1 MLELV
6 GLSREIN
13 DRVGGFSGGMKR
25 RLSLAMAAIGNPKI
39 ILLDEP
45 TTGLDPKVRQQVWAL
60 IGKLKAN
67 RSIILTTHSMEEAD
81 VLADRV
87 CVMVKGRLRC
97 IGSSLFLK
105 ELYGKGH
112 RLTLNIDKAVIEKV
126 ASSIKKLCPSSSII
140 DFKGGNLVVG
150 IEEFENLI
158 KIIKVLE
165 STQPQGLEEYELKNS
180 IRDWAVSHTTLEEVF
195 MAVSRE
201 REEV

>member
-1 MLELV
+1 
-6 GLSREIN
+6 
-13 DRVGGFSGGMKR
+13 MKR

-60 IGKLKAN
+60 IEKLKTN

-112 RLTLNIDKAVIEKV
+112 RLTLNIERTVVDKVV
-126 ASSIKKLCPSSSII
+126 SSINKLCPSSSVI
-140 DFKGGNLVVG
+140 DFKGGNLVIG
-150 IEEFENLI
+150 IEEFDSLI
-158 KIIKVLE
+158 KLIKV
-165 STQPQGLEEYELKNS
+165 
-180 IRDWAVSHTTLEEVF
+180 F
-195 MAVSRE
+195 
-201 REEV
+201 

>member
-1 MLELV
+1 
-6 GLSREIN
+6 
-13 DRVGGFSGGMKR
+13 
-25 RLSLAMAAIGNPKI
+25 MAAIGNPKI

-60 IGKLKAN
+60 IEKLKAN

-112 RLTLNIDKAVIEKV
+112 RLTLNIDKGVHDKV
-126 ASSIKKLCPSSSII
+126 TNSLKKLCPGSTAI

-150 IEEFENLI
+150 IEDFESLI
-158 KIIKVLE
+158 KIIKILE
-165 STQPQGLEEYELKNS
+165 SNQPQGLEEYELKQA

-201 REEV
+201 REEQG

>member
-1 MLELV
+1 
-6 GLSREIN
+6 
-13 DRVGGFSGGMKR
+13 
-25 RLSLAMAAIGNPKI
+25 MAAIGNPKI

-60 IGKLKAN
+60 IGRLKAH

-112 RLTLNIDKAVIEKV
+112 RLTLNIDKNSFEKV
-126 ASSIKKLCPSSSII
+126 AASLKKLCPSSSIL
-140 DFKGGNLVVG
+140 DYKGGNLVVG
-150 IEEFENLI
+150 VE
-158 KIIKVLE
+158 
-165 STQPQGLEEYELKNS
+165 
-180 IRDWAVSHTTLEEVF
+180 
-195 MAVSRE
+195 
-201 REEV
+201 